1 MSVSIQADVSG
12 TSGTVKVNSN
22 TAFTFDSA
30 GVLNATTVQ
39 HNGVAT
45 ERISLGTAVATT
57 SGTYFDFT
65 GIPSWAKKIT
75 VMFNGVS
82 TNGTSPLQVLAGS
95 GSLQTSGNAG
105 ASGSILSNIG
115 YGVSNLSSG
124 FVINDNLT
132 AAAIRVGSFTLTLVS
147 GNTWIFAGVF
157 AQSDVARLGVISGAV
172 TLSGALNRIRLTS
185 VNGTDTFDAGSVNI
199 LIEG

>member
-1 MSVSIQADVSG
+1 MSVSIQADASG

-45 ERISLGTAVATT
+45 ERIVLTASQLTN

-65 GIPSWAKKIT
+65 GIPTWAKKVT
-75 VMFNGVS
+75 VQIQDVC
-82 TNGTSPLQVLAGS
+82 TNGSSQVLVQLG
-95 GSLQTSGNAG
+95 TSGG
-105 ASGSILSNIG
+105 ISTSG
-115 YGVSNLSSG
+115 Y
-124 FVINDNLT
+124 
-132 AAAIRVGSFTLTLVS
+132 VGGTSYY
-147 GNTWIFAGVF
+147 
-157 AQSDVARLGVISGAV
+157 LGGSSGAV
-172 TLSGALNRIRLTS
+172 QALSTGFFIFIGGASIYRFGTMVLTRLSGNKWMCSSQVAYAGGFAWCSGVRVLPADLDRVRVTT
-185 VNGTDTFDAGSVNI
+185 VNGTDSFTQGEISL